1 MNRRRILVIF
11 GAIAFLVLL
20 LAVVPRLPYR
30 IGGDG
35 TTTGVRLVQ
44 DAGEVSLYFNRS
56 RWVPEQLVP
65 YRDVFIEY
73 PQLAAFYLAWPRFL
87 GVDFPEYTALLLWS
101 NLLALAALVMLTRSL
116 ARSLSGG
123 ARAGSWWLFL
133 LPSTLYFTLYRFDVL
148 PALAVTASL
157 LALVRRRLGW
167 ALILLAVSVAIK
179 WYPLVLLPLYWYW
192 SRRMDLPRTHVVR
205 AFGIVGGAMAVFTL
219 MAWVTYGQGFLAPYL
234 VHLQRTFE
242 PGTVYV
248 LLAPAAGD
256 ARGETVASAVR
267 VILGVL
273 QVAVPIAWILRGVQ
287 FRQRLM
293 SFTTVVAWSA
303 LAVGAFILFAKFH
316 SPQWHL
322 WLLPLLVLLPLPR
335 WAIAM
340 IAAHDVVSF
349 VQFPIL
355 YDTVGPTTGWYL
367 AAASIRT
374 ALLVGLLIVVARI
387 AVRRSPDAPAPLSA
401 DRHVS
406 LPRDVHASPPV

>member
-1 MNRRRILVIF
+1 MNRRHILAIL
-11 GAIAFLVLL
+11 GASAFLVLL
-20 LAVVPRLPYR
+20 LIVVPRLPYR
-30 IGGDG
+30 FGGNG

-87 GVDFPEYTALLLWS
+87 GVDFPMYTALLLWS
-101 NLLALAALVMLTRSL
+101 NLLALAALIMLTRSL

-123 ARAGSWWLFL
+123 ARTGSWWLFL
-133 LPSTLYFTLYRFDVL
+133 LPATLYFTLYRFDIL

-167 ALILLAVSVAIK
+167 ALVLLAASIAIK
-179 WYPLVLLPLYWYW
+179 WYPLVLVPLYWHW
-192 SRRMDLPRTHVVR
+192 SRRMHIPRSHVLQ
-205 AFGIVGGAMAVFTL
+205 AFGLVGGAMVVLTL
-219 MAWVTYGQGFLAPYL
+219 IAWVTYGQGFLAPYL
-234 VHLQRTFE
+234 VHLGRTFE

-248 LLAPAAGD
+248 LFGTAEEPGNASVGSVVRSVLA
-256 ARGETVASAVR
+256 
-267 VILGVL
+267 VL
-273 QVAVPIAWILRGVQ
+273 QVAIPILWLIRGSRLRERLPSSTAFIAWC
-287 FRQRLM
+287 
-293 SFTTVVAWSA
+293 A

-335 WAIAM
+335 WAVAM
-340 IAAHDVVSF
+340 VVAHDAVSF

-355 YDTVGPTTGWYL
+355 FDTVGPTAGWYL

-374 ALLVGLLIVVARI
+374 ALLIGLLIVVARI
-387 AVRRSPDAPAPLSA
+387 AGRRLPDAPAASSA
-401 DRHVS
+401 AGQDA
-406 LPRDVHASPPV
+406 LPRDVHAGHPV